1 MNIAIFDL
9 KPWEKKMFASC
20 LKGHKVTYFKSDLDN
35 TKISEFKNAEIISCF
50 ITSKIDAKTIK
61 ALPKLKLIATR
72 STGYDHIDVKTAA
85 SKKVAVA
92 NVPSYGENTVAEH
105 AFALILSLS
114 RNIHKSYLR
123 TIREDYSIEGLQGF
137 DLQGKTIGV
146 VGAGRIGRHTIRI
159 ANGFGMNVLAYD
171 PHPDHNL
178 SETLDFK
185 YVSLKKLLSK
195 SDIISLHVPY
205 CPETHHLINKKNIK
219 LLKKGALFINTAR
232 GGLVDTNALI
242 WALDKKIIAGAGL
255 DVLEEEDLILE
266 EKHMVHRHINN
277 PEMMSMVRNHILLSY
292 ENVVFTPHIA
302 FYSIEAVQRITKT
315 TIDNILAF
323 IGGKSSN
330 LVSIAKKTAR

>member
-9 KPWEKKMFASC
+9 KPWEKKMFSSA

-35 TKISEFKNAEIISCF
+35 TKLSEFKSAEIISCF
-50 ITSKIDAKTIK
+50 ITSQINQKTIK

-72 STGYDHIDVKTAA
+72 STGYDHIDAKA
-85 SKKVAVA
+85 SQKKKVAIA

-137 DLQGKTIGV
+137 DLADKTIGV

-159 ANGFGMNVLAYD
+159 ANGFGMKVIAYD

-178 SETLDFK
+178 AETLDFK
-185 YVSLKKLLSK
+185 YVTLNRLLKE
-195 SDIISLHVPY
+195 SDIVTLHVPY

-219 LLKKGALFINTAR
+219 LIKKGSLFINTAR

-242 WALDKKIIAGAGL
+242 WALDKKVLAGAGL
-255 DVLEEEDLILE
+255 DVLEEEELILE
-266 EKHMVHRHINN
+266 ERHLVNRRITS
-277 PEMMSMVRNHILLSY
+277 PEMMSMVKNHILLSY

-323 IGGKSSN
+323 INNKPQN
-330 LVSIAKKTAR
+330 LIATKKK